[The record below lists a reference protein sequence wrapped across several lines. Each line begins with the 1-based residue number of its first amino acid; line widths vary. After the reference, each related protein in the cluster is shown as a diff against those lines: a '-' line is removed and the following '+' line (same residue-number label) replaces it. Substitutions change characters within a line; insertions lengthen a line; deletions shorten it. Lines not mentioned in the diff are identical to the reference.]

1 MVSDKLKGARH
12 AAVRQAMR
20 KLRIIGLIVPL
31 LVMVWIIVPR
41 AETRLYPVVTEVTV
55 LSATDA
61 GGGWTRLEVEADKLR
76 DCDWRGI
83 SWFMGRRGGRSAPV
97 RAYFSDPPQIRHVG
111 RLHWSGLM
119 VELPRDVVLRHSYGD
134 VLHECWGPMLGQ
146 TRSRFFTG
154 PEVVR

>member
-1 MVSDKLKGARH
+1 MMVKHVKAAGA
-12 AAVRQAMR
+12 AAAAQAWR
-20 KLRIIGLIVPL
+20 ELRIMAICAPL
-31 LVMVWIIVPR
+31 LALAVLIFPR

-61 GGGWTRLEVEADKLR
+61 GNGWTRLEVEADKLR

-83 SWFMGRRGGRSAPV
+83 VWFMGQRGGRSAPV
-97 RAYFSDPPQIRHVG
+97 RAYFSDPPQIRHIG

-119 VELPRDVVLRHSYGD
+119 VELPRETVLRNSYGD
-134 VLHECWGPMLGQ
+134 VLHECRGPMLGQ

-154 PEVVR
+154 LEVVR

>member
-1 MVSDKLKGARH
+1 
-12 AAVRQAMR
+12 MR
-20 KLRIIGLIVPL
+20 ELRIMALTVPL
-31 LVMVWIIVPR
+31 LVMVWLIVPR

-61 GGGWTRLEVEADKLR
+61 GDGWTRLEVEADKLR

-83 SWFMGRRGGRSAPV
+83 VWFMGQRGGRSTPV
-97 RAYFSDPPQIRHVG
+97 RAYFSDPPQIRHVR

-154 PEVVR
+154 QEVVR

>member
-1 MVSDKLKGARH
+1 MVSDRLKCARR
-12 AAVRQAMR
+12 AAGEQAMR
-20 KLRIIGLIVPL
+20 ELRIMSLTVPL
-31 LVMVWIIVPR
+31 LALVWIIVPR

-61 GGGWTRLEVEADKLR
+61 GDGWTRIEVEADKLR

-83 SWFMGRRGGRSAPV
+83 VWFMGQRGGRSAPV
-97 RAYFSDPPQIRHVG
+97 RAYFSDPPQIRHVS

-119 VELPRDVVLRHSYGD
+119 VELPRETVLHNSYGD
-134 VLHECWGPMLGQ
+134 VFHECWGPMLGQ

-154 PEVVR
+154 QEVTR